1 MTTFKQQMAADLA
14 AVFYNNAEFAEPVVY
29 TPVTGDAMSCDVI
42 IDHDVLI
49 QADGY
54 DVNMATLGTTV
65 TAMVSDVG
73 TVNRGDTFT
82 LESGKVYT
90 VQRIE
95 RYSEDGREVTV
106 VVK

>member
-1 MTTFKQQMAADLA
+1 MTLKTQITDDM
-14 AVFYNNAEFAEPVVY
+14 AVFYNSAEFADTAVY
-29 TPVTGDAMSCDVI
+29 SPVTGDDVATEVI

-54 DVNMATLGTTV
+54 DANYATLGTTI
-65 TAMVSDVG
+65 TAMVADVG
-73 TVNRGDTFT
+73 TVTRGDTFAVGT
-82 LESGKVYT
+82 TTYT

-95 RYSEDGREVTV
+95 RYSDDGLEVTV